1 MKGDSVTNLVKK
13 PLASAWRLAEWS
25 GWQESG
31 ALSRLRRG
39 QRPGH
44 VCLLGA
50 WSGCRGWVVGQLW
63 GWQEV
68 GLHGRVGQ
76 TMDDLENCA
85 RDQPVSRGPVSY
97 GTE

>member
-1 MKGDSVTNLVKK
+1 M
-13 PLASAWRLAEWS
+13 
-25 GWQESG
+25 
-31 ALSRLRRG
+31 
-39 QRPGH
+39 
-44 VCLLGA
+44 CLLGA

-63 GWQEV
+63 GWREV
-68 GLHGRVGQ
+68 GLYGRVGQ